1 MAISNKV
8 KEGRF
13 KIFSDFKINKSKT
26 SLLIS
31 KLQKLNIDSALF
43 IDGDTL
49 EKSFL
54 NAVRNVPKM
63 DFLPAAGINVYDI
76 VKRDFLV
83 LSENA
88 LGSLIERFK
97 K

>member
-1 MAISNKV
+1 MALKMAISNKV

-54 NAVRNVPKM
+54 NAVRKCPE
-63 DFLPAAGINVYDI
+63 DGTFCLQP
-76 VKRDFLV
+76 V
-83 LSENA
+83 LTFM
-88 LGSLIERFK
+88 I
-97 K
+97 

>member
-31 KLQKLNIDSALF
+31 KLQKLKIDSALF
-43 IDGDTL
+43 IDGETL

-54 NAVRNVPKM
+54 NAVRNVRRWTFCLQP
-63 DFLPAAGINVYDI
+63 
-76 VKRDFLV
+76 V
-83 LSENA
+83 LTFM
-88 LGSLIERFK
+88 I
-97 K
+97 

>member
-1 MAISNKV
+1 MALKMAISNKV

-63 DFLPAAGINVYDI
+63 DFCLQP
-76 VKRDFLV
+76 V
-83 LSENA
+83 LTFM
-88 LGSLIERFK
+88 I
-97 K
+97 